1 MMWKVLVGWRKV
13 TGIKLMREQ
22 LPSLGETT
30 KVEQLLGEQCMLPIL
45 SIHIHMLMPR
55 V

>member
-1 MMWKVLVGWRKV
+1 MWKVLVGWRKV
-13 TGIKLMREQ
+13 TGTELMREQ

-30 KVEQLLGEQCMLPIL
+30 RVEQLVGEQCMLPIW
-45 SIHIHMLMPR
+45 SIHIPMLMPR